1 MDFGQNLDIN
11 VHFHNNK
18 EIRDVRS
25 FMQISYVAF
34 FLENDTMILKKD
46 SGKGQGKRCIV
57 LRILGI
63 VDSFILL

>member
-46 SGKGQGKRCIV
+46 SGKGQGK
-57 LRILGI
+57 
-63 VDSFILL
+63 DA